1 MTQPPSSSGEPEWV
15 ETLLPLI
22 IVAMIGFAAYTK
34 RAAIIGWLATRNI
47 IVGPEQHPLITFYAG
62 YGIDLQRVVFL
73 LVPAAAT
80 VVYSIVIGIAIWR
93 NATAPRRP
101 S

>member
-1 MTQPPSSSGEPEWV
+1 MTQPTNSSEPEWV

-22 IVAMIGFAAYTK
+22 VIAMIGFAAYTK
-34 RAAIIGWLATRNI
+34 RAAIIGWLAARNI
-47 IVGPEQHPLITFYAG
+47 IVGPEQHPLIAFYVG
-62 YGIDLQRVVFL
+62 YGIDLQRIVL
-73 LVPAAAT
+73 LLIPAAAT
-80 VVYSIVIGIAIWR
+80 VVCSVLIGIAIWR

>member
-1 MTQPPSSSGEPEWV
+1 MTQPTSSSGEPEWV

-22 IVAMIGFAAYTK
+22 MVAMIGFAAYTK
-34 RAAIIGWLATRNI
+34 RAAIIGWLTARNI
-47 IVGPEQHPLITFYAG
+47 IVGPEQQPLITFYAG
-62 YGIDLQRVVFL
+62 YGIDLQRIVFL
-73 LVPAAAT
+73 LIPAAAT
-80 VVYSIVIGIAIWR
+80 AVCSVLIGIAIWR